1 MLWLALLLPAVWL
14 WVWILT
20 GSVVFILSFVSGL

>member
-1 MLWLALLLPAVWL
+1 MLWLALLLPVVWL